1 MNRRTIKLATTCIS
15 LLAALWTAATPAQ
28 SNYPNKPIRVIV
40 PFPAGGSSDI
50 SARMVLDHVARSIG
64 QPIVIENRAGASGRI
79 GAAAAAKAPAD
90 GYTLVLVNSASQTV
104 PAALSVNPPPYDP
117 VKDFAPISR
126 LVDIPLTLMVNPQLP
141 VHSLQEF
148 IAYAKQHPGQL
159 TVATPGI
166 GTVTHLS
173 GEILK
178 AKMGIDIRFIH
189 YRGDAQAVTD
199 AIGGHVSGIIIGG
212 GDSHH
217 KSGALR
223 AIGVTS
229 RERSPQLPNVP
240 TFAES
245 GVPEYEVVGW
255 NGLAAPAGAPAA
267 VIGTLNKALTTAL
280 TDTALREQLAS
291 HGYLSAP
298 STPQQLAEQIKGELT
313 TWREIGDT
321 AGIRLD

>member
-1 MNRRTIKLATTCIS
+1 MNRKSLKLATACAS
-15 LLAALWTAATPAQ
+15 LFAALWAGAAPAQ
-28 SNYPNKPIRVIV
+28 PAYPDKPIRVIV
-40 PFPAGGSSDI
+40 PFPAGGSSDV

-64 QPIVIENRAGASGRI
+64 QPIVVENRAGASGRI

-90 GYTLVLVNSASQTV
+90 GYTLLLVNSASQTV

-117 VKDFAPISR
+117 VKDFSPISR
-126 LVDIPLTLMVNPQLP
+126 LVDIPLTLMVNPKLP
-141 VHSLQEF
+141 IHSLPEL
-148 IAYAKQHPGQL
+148 IAYARQHPGQL
-159 TVATPGI
+159 AIATPGV

-178 AKMGIDIRFIH
+178 AKTGIDIRFIH
-189 YRGDAQAVTD
+189 YRGDAPAVTD

-229 RERSPQLPNVP
+229 RERSSRLPEVP
-240 TFAES
+240 TFAEA
-245 GVPEYEVVGW
+245 GVPGYEVVGW

-267 VIGTLNKALTTAL
+267 VIGTLHQAVAQALG
-280 TDTALREQLAS
+280 DPALREQLAAN
-291 HGYLSAP
+291 GYQSAP
-298 STPQQLAEQIKGELT
+298 STPQQLAELIKSELT
-313 TWREIGDT
+313 TWREIGET
-321 AGIRLD
+321 AGIRLE